1 MKKIWLALAG
11 MILAF
16 SATAA
21 QFTDGK
27 QYITLDKPV
36 AGEPQVLE
44 FFSFY
49 CPHCYEVEQVLHV
62 SDTVKKKLPE
72 GTKMT
77 KYHVE
82 FLGPLGKDLTQ
93 AWAVAIA
100 LGVEDKITAPMFEAV
115 QKTQTVQTTADI
127 RKVFVD
133 AGVKGEDYDAAWNS
147 FVVKSLVAQQEKA
160 AADFQL
166 QGVPAMYVNGKYQ
179 VNMRGMDTTS
189 MDIFVQQYAD
199 TVKTWLDE
207 VTTYKRRSLT
217 GVFV

>member
-16 SATAA
+16 SASAA
-21 QFTDGK
+21 QITDGK
-27 QYITLDKPV
+27 EYITLDKPV
-36 AGEPQVLE
+36 PGQPQVLE

-49 CPHCYEVEQVLHV
+49 CPHCYEFEQVLHV

-82 FLGPLGKDLTQ
+82 FLGGDMGKVMTQ
-93 AWAVAIA
+93 AWAVAVA
-100 LGVEDKITAPMFEAV
+100 LGVEDKITAPMFNGV
-115 QKTQTVQTTADI
+115 QKTQTVLNADDV
-127 RKVFVD
+127 RQVFID
-133 AGVKGEDYDAAWNS
+133 AGVKGEEYDAAWNS

-160 AADFQL
+160 AADLQL

-179 VNMRGMDTTS
+179 VNPQGMK
-189 MDIFVQQYAD
+189 MDNNNLDMFVQQYAD
-199 TVKTWLDE
+199 TVKQLVE
-207 VTTYKRRSLT
+207 KK
-217 GVFV
+217 

>member
-1 MKKIWLALAG
+1 
-11 MILAF
+11 
-16 SATAA
+16 
-21 QFTDGK
+21 
-27 QYITLDKPV
+27 
-36 AGEPQVLE
+36 
-44 FFSFY
+44 
-49 CPHCYEVEQVLHV
+49 
-62 SDTVKKKLPE
+62 
-72 GTKMT
+72 MT
-77 KYHVE
+77 NYHVE

-199 TVKTWLDE
+199 TVKHLVE
-207 VTTYKRRSLT
+207 MK
-217 GVFV
+217 

>member
-1 MKKIWLALAG
+1 MMKKIWLALAG

-16 SATAA
+16 SASAA

-27 QYITLDKPV
+27 EFVTLQTPV

-49 CPHCYEVEQVLHV
+49 CPHCYQFEEVLHV

-93 AWAVAIA
+93 AWAVALA

-115 QKTQTVQTTADI
+115 QKTQSVQNAADI
-127 RKVFVD
+127 RKVFID
-133 AGVKGEDYDAAWNS
+133 AGVKAEEYDAAWNS

-160 AADFQL
+160 AADLKL
-166 QGVPAMYVNGKYQ
+166 QGVPAIFVNGKYQ
-179 VNMRGMDTTS
+179 LNPQGMDTS
-189 MDIFVQQYAD
+189 NMDVFVQQYAD
-199 TVKTWLDE
+199 VAKFLVE
-207 VTTYKRRSLT
+207 KK
-217 GVFV
+217 

>member
-1 MKKIWLALAG
+1 MKKVLLALAG

-21 QFTDGK
+21 QITDGK
-27 QYITLDKPV
+27 QYTTLEKPV
-36 AGEPQVLE
+36 VGEPQVLE

-49 CPHCYEVEQVLHV
+49 CPHCYQFEEVIHV
-62 SDTVKKKLPE
+62 SDNVKKKLPE

-115 QKTQTVQTTADI
+115 QKTQTVQTVADI
-127 RKVFVD
+127 RKVFID
-133 AGVKGEDYDAAWNS
+133 AGIKAEEYDAAWNS

-160 AADFQL
+160 AADL
-166 QGVPAMYVNGKYQ
+166 GLRGVPAMFVNGKYQ
-179 VNMRGMDTTS
+179 LNPQGMDTS
-189 MDIFVQQYAD
+189 NMEAFVQQYAD
-199 TVKTWLDE
+199 TVKFLVE
-207 VTTYKRRSLT
+207 KK
-217 GVFV
+217 